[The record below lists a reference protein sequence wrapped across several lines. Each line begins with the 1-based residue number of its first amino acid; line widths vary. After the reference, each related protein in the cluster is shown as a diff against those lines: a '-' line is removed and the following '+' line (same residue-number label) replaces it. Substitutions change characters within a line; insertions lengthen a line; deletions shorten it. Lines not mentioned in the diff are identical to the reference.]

1 MARKWVAGLSI
12 DSGPFGMYTG
22 APASDSRAH
31 NDKKKLYVER
41 SDDELTFHVFPWSGS
56 LLASPFFCSLLLLF
70 FSSLLYY
77 LLFASPTLFTLT
89 DSLFSLTPLPLSI
102 LFRVHIVLMQL
113 SYDHLMNST
122 LVPL

>member
-22 APASDSRAH
+22 APASDSRTH

-56 LLASPFFCSLLLLF
+56 LLASPFFALFSCCSF
-70 FSSLLYY
+70 PPCSIIFSSLL
-77 LLFASPTLFTLT
+77 LP
-89 DSLFSLTPLPLSI
+89 FSLLPILYSLLPLCPCLFCFGSI
-102 LFRVHIVLMQL
+102 LF
-113 SYDHLMNST
+113 
-122 LVPL
+122 